1 MMLIKLTRTADG
13 KTIYVNPQTINAIY
27 PDYNSGVTII
37 QFVDEDGRTRV
48 YSIHIS
54 GRNGAL
60 ILVEE

>member
-37 QFVDEDGRTRV
+37 QFVDED
-48 YSIHIS
+48 
-54 GRNGAL
+54 NFL
-60 ILVEE
+60 EVEQSVCDVAKMVERKA

>member
-37 QFVDEDGRTRV
+37 QFVDED
-48 YSIHIS
+48 
-54 GRNGAL
+54 NFL
-60 ILVEE
+60 EVEQSVRDVAKMVERKE